1 VVNCHFQR
9 FVIAAALIGAL
20 VAFDV
25 SRAWAQQAPAPA
37 PAPGQAPAAP
47 AAAPLPPIAPSHLAV
62 ARDVVIASGLP
73 RSFDPMIFNIASQLL
88 AAYVAKRPGNAK
100 DFEEIL
106 GSLKPELDAKK
117 KEIIDK
123 AAEAYAR
130 GIDEATLKQI
140 LVFLNSP
147 IGVKYTTAL
156 PDVLNGV
163 ADASDAWLKD
173 VATMMGTRVVD
184 EMKKRGVDMSR

>member
-1 VVNCHFQR
+1 VVNRRFQR
-9 FVIAAALIGAL
+9 FYLAVSLVGAL
-20 VAFDV
+20 VVFDL
-25 SRAWAQQAPAPA
+25 SRASAQQAPAAAPTPA
-37 PAPGQAPAAP
+37 PAP

-62 ARDVVIASGLP
+62 AREVVMASGLP

-88 AAYVAKRPGNAK
+88 AAYTAKRPGNAK

-106 GSLKPELDAKK
+106 GSLKPDLDAKK
-117 KEIIDK
+117 REIIDK

-147 IGVKYTTAL
+147 VGVKYTTAL
-156 PDVLNGV
+156 PDVLNAV
-163 ADASDAWLKD
+163 ADSSDAWLKD
-173 VATMMGTRVVD
+173 VATMMGSRVVD
-184 EMKKRGVDMSR
+184 EMKKRGVDLGR